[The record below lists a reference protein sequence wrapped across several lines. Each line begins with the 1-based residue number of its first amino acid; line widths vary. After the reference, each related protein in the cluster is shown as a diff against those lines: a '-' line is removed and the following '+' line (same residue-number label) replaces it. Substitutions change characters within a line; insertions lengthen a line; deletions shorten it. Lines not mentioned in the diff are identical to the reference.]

1 MSNIKIL
8 VTGVS
13 SQVGSALCAR
23 ALSAG
28 VSAVW
33 FDDSILNSLQ
43 LESIKAA
50 IVSFKPSYVVNTA
63 SYSVV
68 DLAQDNAQKSYVSN
82 HDVAMVL
89 AQACHELALPL
100 LHLSTDYVF
109 DGEQKVP
116 YKEDSFA
123 APVNRFGVAKLA
135 AEQTIRQ
142 YCPHH
147 IILRVG
153 WIFSAQ
159 GNNFVLRTLKQLQEH
174 HQVKAVSDQYGC
186 PTYAND
192 VARVL
197 IAIIKQLE
205 CDIDVW
211 GTYHYSGAEVTSWK
225 GFAEAILAAAKKH
238 GVTEA
243 EAIDAVTSLEWPA
256 AAPRPAYS
264 VLDCSKIQT
273 TFGIRQRPWRSGL
286 VKVIDQVFKAKHV
299 IL

>member
-28 VSAVW
+28 VSVVW

-100 LHLSTDYVF
+100 LHLS
-109 DGEQKVP
+109 
-116 YKEDSFA
+116 
-123 APVNRFGVAKLA
+123 L
-135 AEQTIRQ
+135 I
-142 YCPHH
+142 H
-147 IILRVG
+147 I
-153 WIFSAQ
+153 
-159 GNNFVLRTLKQLQEH
+159 
-174 HQVKAVSDQYGC
+174 
-186 PTYAND
+186 
-192 VARVL
+192 
-197 IAIIKQLE
+197 
-205 CDIDVW
+205 
-211 GTYHYSGAEVTSWK
+211 
-225 GFAEAILAAAKKH
+225 
-238 GVTEA
+238 
-243 EAIDAVTSLEWPA
+243 
-256 AAPRPAYS
+256 
-264 VLDCSKIQT
+264 
-273 TFGIRQRPWRSGL
+273 
-286 VKVIDQVFKAKHV
+286 
-299 IL
+299 